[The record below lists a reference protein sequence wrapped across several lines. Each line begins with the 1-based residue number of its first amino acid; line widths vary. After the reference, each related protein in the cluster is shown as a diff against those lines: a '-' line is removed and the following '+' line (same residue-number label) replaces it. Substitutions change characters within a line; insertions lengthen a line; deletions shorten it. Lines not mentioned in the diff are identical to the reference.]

1 MALKLFLGTIHMQLN
16 ISVLDK
22 QYGLLR
28 SLCGGGKG
36 EAGGTPVYWGEWTG
50 APQSILIYRD
60 LNE

>member
-1 MALKLFLGTIHMQLN
+1 MQLN
-16 ISVLDK
+16 IPVLDK

-36 EAGGTPVYWGEWTG
+36 EAGGTPAYWGEWTG